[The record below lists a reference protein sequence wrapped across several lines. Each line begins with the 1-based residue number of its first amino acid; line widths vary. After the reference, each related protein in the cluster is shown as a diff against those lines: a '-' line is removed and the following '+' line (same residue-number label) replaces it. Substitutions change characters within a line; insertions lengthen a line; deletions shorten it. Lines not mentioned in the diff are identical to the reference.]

1 MERERVGTPCLFVRL
16 FHRSRTRAEIS
27 SWLREEKLAGSES
40 YSEISGN
47 LLAKK
52 TREAVAILAAEER
65 SGSSGAF
72 FARSP
77 QIAISTLRTVSR
89 AHEIFFFSQGGRG
102 NLKRQTESTRRGRST
117 AGGHPRTNRARNQH
131 RREAKPHHTN
141 PRRQQPW
148 RETARPLSSRPRST
162 SC

>member
-89 AHEIFFFSQGGRG
+89 AHEIFFFPKEAEGTSSGKQNRREEGGR
-102 NLKRQTESTRRGRST
+102 LQEDTP
-117 AGGHPRTNRARNQH
+117 AP
-131 RREAKPHHTN
+131 
-141 PRRQQPW
+141 
-148 RETARPLSSRPRST
+148 TARATST
-162 SC
+162 EEKRNRTTPTQEDSNHGGRRRDL